1 MIEIKKILVP
11 TDFSKG
17 SETAY
22 TVAQKV
28 ADTFGSKIDFI
39 HVIPT
44 LKYLQESIKKLGV
57 PLDMNKDVYPQIVKE
72 KEHKIASDM
81 DDYIRDENKGEKFVI
96 IDRKVSERIVEH
108 SKKKG
113 YDLIIMGAK
122 GHHETS
128 LLRGST
134 TEKVIRNSKIPVFS
148 VDHSLEKEEIKHILV
163 PTDSSKLSLSAFP
176 LALAIAD
183 TYGAD
188 LTLLHVIELYGSVSE
203 DIPRS
208 PQKGEEVS
216 IYEVV
221 IERLKELLASKNMDN
236 VSIQRTGVTF
246 EDEVAIADN
255 GNSREVQLKTKII
268 KGVSAHHEIENYSE
282 ENSDVVVMATHG
294 HSGFAH
300 LILGST
306 AEKVA
311 QYVSKP
317 VITVRPDKDEFES

>member
-11 TDFSKG
+11 TDFSGG
-17 SETAY
+17 SITAY

-72 KEHKIASDM
+72 KEHQITRDM
-81 DDYIRDENKGEKFVI
+81 DDYIRDESKGEKFVI

-148 VDHSLEKEEIKHILV
+148 VDHSLEKEEIKHVLV

-188 LTLLHVIELYGSVSE
+188 ITILHVMELYGSVSE

-221 IERLKELLASKNMDN
+221 IERLKEILASKNMDN
-236 VSIQRTGVTF
+236 ISIQRTGVTF

-255 GNSREVQLKTKII
+255 GNSRELRLKTKIV
-268 KGVSAHHEIENYSE
+268 KGVSAHYEIESFAE

-311 QYVSKP
+311 QYVSRP
-317 VITVRPDKDEFES
+317 VITVRPGKTEFED

>member
-11 TDFSKG
+11 TDFSGG
-17 SETAY
+17 SITAY

-72 KEHKIASDM
+72 KEHQITRDM
-81 DDYIRDENKGEKFVI
+81 DDYIRDESKGEKFVI

-148 VDHSLEKEEIKHILV
+148 VDHSLEKEEIKHVLV

-188 LTLLHVIELYGSVSE
+188 ITLLHVMELYGSVSE

-221 IERLKELLASKNMDN
+221 IERLKEILASKNMDN
-236 VSIQRTGVTF
+236 ISIQRTGVTF

-255 GNSREVQLKTKII
+255 GNSRELRLKTKIV
-268 KGVSAHHEIENYSE
+268 KGVSAHYEIESFAE

-311 QYVSKP
+311 QYVSRP
-317 VITVRPDKDEFES
+317 VITVRPGKTEFED